1 MSSSAVVRTYPSKAL
16 IIFLLSVITLSI
28 GICVGVYFIKEVLAL
43 KIVIWL
49 FCSIFIV
56 LSIVVLFGEALSYL
70 SISEEKESLVIH
82 KFLRKKIVKFS
93 AIKSVENKDG
103 YYVFMDKHKEFYRI
117 GTNASGVNALMI
129 DLEKRGIKIKWQR
142 F

>member
-1 MSSSAVVRTYPSKAL
+1 MKD
-16 IIFLLSVITLSI
+16 
-28 GICVGVYFIKEVLAL
+28 VLAL

-56 LSIVVLFGEALSYL
+56 LSSIVLFGEALVYL
-70 SISEEKESLVIH
+70 SISEEKGVLEIH
-82 KFLRKKIVKFS
+82 KVLGKRTIKFD

-103 YYVFMDKHKEFYRI
+103 YYVFMEKHKEFYRI
-117 GTNASGVNALMI
+117 GTDASGVNALMVF
-129 DLEKRGIKIKWQR
+129 LEKRGIKIKWQR

>member
-1 MSSSAVVRTYPSKAL
+1 MSSSGVVRTYPSKVL

-28 GICVGVYFIKEVLAL
+28 GICVGIYFIKDVLAL

-103 YYVFMDKHKEFYRI
+103 YYVFMDKRKEFYRI
-117 GTNASGVNALMI
+117 GTNANGVNALMI